1 MQTLRRVREF
11 DHGQQTMQ
19 QNTLS
24 AGALSKHQTQRVTIP
39 TIITT
44 KLGLQL
50 CRVVDFTELLRFEQL
65 YIS

>member
-1 MQTLRRVREF
+1 
-11 DHGQQTMQ
+11 MQ

-39 TIITT
+39 TIITI

-50 CRVVDFTELLRFEQL
+50 FQAVDFAEFLRFEQL
-65 YIS
+65 YISQLRVFP